1 MMKVFTTPADLA
13 TRAGGTLGTSDWLTV
28 DQPMIDA
35 FAEATGDRQ
44 WIHVDV
50 ERARRELAGGSTIA
64 HGYLL
69 LALLPRLEK
78 MIWTIELRSRGLN
91 YGLDRVRFV
100 SPVQAGVRVRLHQT
114 LRRAEAVARGTRFV
128 LENTLEIEG
137 HDRPAL
143 VADTIALVY
152 D

>member
-1 MMKVFTTPADLA
+1 MKVFTTPADLA
-13 TRAGGTLGTSDWLTV
+13 KRAGGALGTSDWLAV

-35 FAEATGDRQ
+35 FADATGDRQ

-50 ERARRELAGGSTIA
+50 ARARRELAGGSTIA

-78 MIWTIELRSRGLN
+78 TIWTIELRSRGLN

-100 SPVQAGVRVRLHQT
+100 SPVPAGTRVRLHQT

-143 VADTIALVY
+143 VADTIALIY